1 MLETVLGKAGDQIAD
16 TAHRASRATTAMT
29 EALEDGIGL
38 AKRAVKHGCDAAEEL
53 MEDTEQ
59 RIKRHPVET
68 VVSAFAIGAL
78 TGIFIGWFA
87 RRK

>member
-1 MLETVLGKAGDQIAD
+1 MLDTVLDKAGERLAE

-29 EALEDGIGL
+29 EAFEDSIGL
-38 AKRAVKHGCDAAEEL
+38 AKRAAKHSADAAEEF
-53 MEDTEQ
+53 MEDTQQ

-68 VVSAFAIGAL
+68 VVASFAMGTLLGMA
-78 TGIFIGWFA
+78 IGWFA

>member
-1 MLETVLGKAGDQIAD
+1 MLETVLGKAGDQIAE

-53 MEDTEQ
+53 MEDTEL

-68 VVSAFAIGAL
+68 VIASFAVGAVV
-78 TGIFIGWFA
+78 GIVFGWFA

>member
-1 MLETVLGKAGDQIAD
+1 MLDTVLDKAGERLAE

-29 EALEDGIGL
+29 EALEDSIGL
-38 AKRAVKHGCDAAEEL
+38 AKRAAKHSADAADEF
-53 MEDTEQ
+53 MEDTQQ

-68 VVSAFAIGAL
+68 VVASFAIGTL
-78 TGIFIGWFA
+78 FGMMIGWFA